1 MKKFAHLFLLFVICF
16 FASSQSVSAQAARN
30 AVLLLSTDNP
40 QTVVNN
46 VSYYDLVLNT
56 LGNQVNEI
64 DVQFLIRGPFD
75 RQSLTFNLHPEH
87 RNRVQVSSPLSV
99 MDYQQIYENEDG
111 VRVRVLMRTSDGKPF
126 NEGSGAI
133 PVFRVG
139 LRASSAGTINGYID
153 SSHSYVRYTDTAKND
168 YDNYTTESHPKTL
181 IVIGDAVV
189 SVTSVPIVAIVTS
202 NPPTATPTP
211 TPTSTV
217 KPSATPTSS
226 YDEEFEK
233 VQGEIEQLKSKVEN
247 QEKRVSL
254 LEKFMQSLKNF
265 FAGLFK

>member
-1 MKKFAHLFLLFVICF
+1 MKKFAHLFLLFVACF
-16 FASSQSVSAQAARN
+16 FTFLQSVSAQATSN

-40 QTVVNN
+40 QTVVDNI
-46 VSYYDLVLNT
+46 SYYDLVLNT

-99 MDYQQIYENEDG
+99 IDYHRIYENDDG

-139 LRASSAGTINGYID
+139 LRASGAGTINGYID
-153 SSHSYVRYTDTAKND
+153 SSHSYVRYTDPAKND
-168 YDNYTTESHPKTL
+168 YDNYSTQPRPKTL
-181 IVIGDAVV
+181 IVIGDATV
-189 SVTSVPIVAIVTS
+189 SVTSTPIVATVTA

-211 TPTSTV
+211 TSTV
-217 KPSATPTSS
+217 RPSATPTSS
-226 YDEEFEK
+226 YDQEFEK

-265 FAGLFK
+265 FTGLFK

>member
-1 MKKFAHLFLLFVICF
+1 MKKFSHLFLLFVIYF
-16 FASSQSVSAQAARN
+16 FTFFQSVSAQAVRN

-40 QTVVNN
+40 QTMVGNT
-46 VSYYDLVLNT
+46 SYYDLVLNT

-64 DVQFLIRGPFD
+64 DVEFLVRGPFD

-87 RNRVQVSSPLSV
+87 KNRVQVSSPLSV
-99 MDYQQIYENEDG
+99 IDYHQIFENEDG
-111 VRVRVLMRTSDGKPF
+111 VRVRVIMRTSDGKPF

-139 LRASSAGTINGYID
+139 LRASSAGTISGYID
-153 SSHSYVRYTDTAKND
+153 SSHSYVRYTDSAKNG
-168 YDNYTTESHPKTL
+168 YDNYNTESRPKTL
-181 IVIGDAVV
+181 IVVGDAVI
-189 SVTSVPIVAIVTS
+189 SVTNAPVVATS
-202 NPPTATPTP
+202 TPTRTPTHTPTP
-211 TPTSTV
+211 TA
-217 KPSATPTSS
+217 KPSAMPTSS
-226 YDEEFEK
+226 YDKEFEK

-265 FAGLFK
+265 FTGLFK